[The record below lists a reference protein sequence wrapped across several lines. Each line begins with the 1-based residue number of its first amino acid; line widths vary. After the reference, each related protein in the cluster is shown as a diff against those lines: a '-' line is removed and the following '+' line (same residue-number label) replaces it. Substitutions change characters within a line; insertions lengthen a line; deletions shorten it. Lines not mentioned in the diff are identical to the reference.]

1 MSDDDALSF
10 IEDFGETMETMG
22 LGRAVGRVMG
32 WLLISDPP
40 EQSADELASALNASA
55 GGISASVRVLTQLR
69 FIERI
74 GKSGD
79 RRWYYRIAPH
89 AWAQMMASQEK
100 DMTTLRKFAERGLER
115 LAGSATNVT
124 ARLEEMKGFFA
135 FMERE
140 MPELTRRYN
149 EERGVAK

>member
-1 MSDDDALSF
+1 MGNDDALSF
-10 IEDFGETMETMG
+10 IEDFGEAMESMG
-22 LGRAVGRVMG
+22 LGRAVGKVMG
-32 WLLISDPP
+32 WLLVSNPP
-40 EQSADELASALNASA
+40 EQSAEELARALNASA
-55 GGISASVRVLTQLR
+55 GGISTSVRVLTQLR
-69 FIERI
+69 FVERV

-79 RRWYYRIAPH
+79 RRWYYRITPH

-100 DMTTLRKFAERGLER
+100 DMTTLRKFAERGLET
-115 LAGSATNVT
+115 LAGSDQHVT